1 MASQQISGGSVS
13 DLQALSNDALLAA
26 LVSKGRSLEC
36 YERADGQ
43 AWYEE
48 RQAREACKAAYNQL
62 VAEWVRRGTPKGE

>member
-1 MASQQISGGSVS
+1 VT
-13 DLQALSNDALLAA
+13 DLQTMSNDALLAA
-26 LVSKGRSLEC
+26 LASKGRSLEC

-48 RQAREACKAAYNQL
+48 RQQREQCKREYNNL